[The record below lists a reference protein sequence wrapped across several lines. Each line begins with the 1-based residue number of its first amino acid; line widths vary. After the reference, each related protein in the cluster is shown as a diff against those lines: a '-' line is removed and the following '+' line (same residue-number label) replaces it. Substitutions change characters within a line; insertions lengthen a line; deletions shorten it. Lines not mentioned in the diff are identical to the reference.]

1 MHTYHFSPALEYTF
15 EQISEMHNAS
25 FHGYAMPFEMTPE
38 MTATFWRINDID
50 ALRSVVMHDE
60 NGTFVGMARIGIRG
74 RRGWCGGFGIVP
86 EFRGS
91 GASRLLAEEMV
102 RVARECEL
110 ATLQL
115 EVLTQNER
123 ARRLYERVGF
133 TITRRLFGLEI
144 ALCSLPVGPALRV
157 ERMAVESVLDRLTGI
172 LQPCWGCEPA
182 TILVANCEALVI
194 SRSVGQLDGV
204 IVQHGQRVGILASF
218 FSSELSEAELAAL
231 LQQAASEADDILV
244 YNEPEGSPYLERYR
258 ALGFSEFFSQYE
270 MQLTL

>member
-1 MHTYHFSPALEYTF
+1 MHTYHFSPALEYTL

-25 FHGYAMPFEMTPE
+25 FRGYFMPVEMTPE

-60 NGTFVGMARIGIRG
+60 DGTFVGMARLGIRG

-86 EFRGS
+86 EFRGC

-110 ATLQL
+110 ATVQL

-133 TITRRLFGLEI
+133 ITTRRLFGLEI
-144 ALCSLPVGPALRV
+144 ALSSLPAGAPVRV
-157 ERMAVESVLDRLTGI
+157 ERSAVEPLLARFADMP
-172 LQPCWGCEPA
+172 QPCWGCEPA
-182 TILVANCEALVI
+182 TILASTCESVVLA
-194 SRSVGQLDGV
+194 RSAGHCDGV
-204 IVQHGQRVGILASF
+204 IVQHGQRASILASL
-218 FSSELSEAELAAL
+218 FSGELDEAKLAAL
-231 LQQAASEADDILV
+231 LRQAAGDADDLLV
-244 YNEPEGSPYLERYR
+244 YNEPEESPCLERYQ

-270 MQLTL
+270 MLLAL

>member
-38 MTATFWRINDID
+38 MTATFWRINNID

-60 NGTFVGMARIGIRG
+60 DGTFVGMARLGIRG

-86 EFRGS
+86 QFRGS

-110 ATLQL
+110 TTLQL

-123 ARRLYERVGF
+123 ARRLYERAGF
-133 TITRRLFGLEI
+133 TITRRLFGLSI
-144 ALCSLPVGPALRV
+144 APGALPVGAAV
-157 ERMAVESVLDRLTGI
+157 QIERMAVESVMARLTDVPR
-172 LQPCWGCEPA
+172 PCWGCEAA
-182 TILVANCEALVI
+182 TVLVAHCEALVI
-194 SRSVGQLDGV
+194 SHAGQLAGV
-204 IVQHGQRVGILASF
+204 IVQHGQRIGILASF
-218 FSSELSEAELAAL
+218 FSSELGEAELAAL
-231 LQQAASEADDILV
+231 LLQAASESDDILV
-244 YNEPEGSPYLERYR
+244 YNEPEESPYLQRYR
-258 ALGFSEFFSQYE
+258 ALGFGEFFCQYE
-270 MQLTL
+270 MQLLL